1 LAGFAIASF
10 GQGPITNGLI
20 ARWPGDGNAK
30 DSAGRFDGQV
40 SGGVRYVPGPARQAF
55 QFDGGGSQVDFGT
68 TAGNFG
74 TRDFTIAYWMKTT
87 TTVEEA
93 FWGKRNV
100 CQLGNWWNIR
110 IGLAGDPPP
119 SGIVNLE
126 LDDGTEDGHV
136 SFVTTNRLN
145 DGVWHHVVWERQS
158 TSSGSITYL
167 VFVDGAL
174 NNTLTHPFATD
185 LRNSTPLV
193 LGQNVCQGSDGT
205 RSYLGA
211 AADLQLFSHALSE
224 EEILAIYKAG
234 LSGK

>member
-1 LAGFAIASF
+1 
-10 GQGPITNGLI
+10 
-20 ARWPGDGNAK
+20 
-30 DSAGRFDGQV
+30 
-40 SGGVRYVPGPARQAF
+40 
-55 QFDGGGSQVDFGT
+55 VDFGA

-74 TRDFTIAYWMKTT
+74 ARDFTIAYWMKTT
-87 TTVEEA
+87 SPYHPTA
-93 FWGKRNV
+93 FLGKRPICN
-100 CQLGNWWNIR
+100 LGNWWDIR
-110 IGLAGDPPP
+110 VGTGNPPEP
-119 SGIVNLE
+119 GIVNME
-126 LDDGTEDGHV
+126 IDDGTLEGFV
-136 SFVTTNRLN
+136 SFVTTIPLN
-145 DGVWHHVVWERQS
+145 DGIWHHVAWVRQS